1 MSKKMNNAKLYICR
15 DYEFDP
21 LTFLPSLPKERAE
34 KVCRVKL
41 QKDKKNCA
49 GAYILLKYALKQ
61 EGIENFETRMGQN
74 GKPYLKDIPLF
85 FNLSHTDCGF
95 ICAVSQSEIGA
106 DIQSRKEPSDN
117 LLKRVCSEK
126 ELQKVT
132 NAENKA
138 IEFTRLWTLKEAAI
152 KKNAGVLADYA
163 KYEFSE
169 EKTDFYKYGAH
180 FMSFETSD
188 CVIGL
193 CGKFE
198 KIETFNLNFCEI
210 I

>member
-1 MSKKMNNAKLYICR
+1 MSKNMNNAKLYICR

-21 LTFLPSLPKERAE
+21 LALLPSLPKERAE
-34 KVCRVKL
+34 KVCRLKM

-61 EGIENFETRMGQN
+61 EGIGNFEIRIGQN
-74 GKPYLKDIPLF
+74 GKPYIKDIPLF
-85 FNLSHTDCGF
+85 FNLSHTNCGF

-106 DIQSRKEPSDN
+106 DIQVIKEPSGS

-132 NAENKA
+132 NAENPA
-138 IEFTRLWTLKEAAI
+138 REFTRLWTLKEAAI

-169 EKTDFYKYGAH
+169 DETDFYKYGAH
-180 FMSFETSD
+180 FVSFETND

-193 CGKFE
+193 CGEFE
-198 KIETFNLNFCEI
+198 KIETFDLNFCKVI
-210 I
+210 